1 MIADNC
7 ITLVAQFI
15 TKPNTK
21 VAKVCR
27 QPEEIETS
35 ENSCCILAEFLL

>member
-7 ITLVAQFI
+7 VPLVAQLI
-15 TKPNTK
+15 TEPNTK

-27 QPEEIETS
+27 QPEEIKTS
-35 ENSCCILAEFLL
+35 ENSCILAECLL